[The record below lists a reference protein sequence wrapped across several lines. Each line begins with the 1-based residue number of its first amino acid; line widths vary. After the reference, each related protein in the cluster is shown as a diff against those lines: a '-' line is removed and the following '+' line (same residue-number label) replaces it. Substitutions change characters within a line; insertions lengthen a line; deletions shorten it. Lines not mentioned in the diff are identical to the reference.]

1 MPFMPEPVT
10 PAPWK
15 HRTPNALTIARV
27 ILAAAV
33 FVMLSGFVG
42 PASQDG
48 LVADRTWLLV
58 AAAFFIVA
66 AITDALDGHLA
77 RRWNVVSMFGRVV
90 DPFADKVL
98 ILGSFI
104 CLAGPMFAD
113 PRGGMLSGVHSWMVV
128 VILARELLVTTLRGV
143 YESRGV
149 DFSATASG
157 KFKMILQSIAVPII
171 LLTLAFDPAEPRSAA
186 RWVVIMMAWTTLVV
200 TAWSGVPYVLR
211 AWRVSRSGA
220 TSS

>member
-1 MPFMPEPVT
+1 MPRMPEPAHPT
-10 PAPWK
+10 PWQR
-15 HRTPNALTIARV
+15 RTPNALTIARV

-48 LVADRTWLLV
+48 LVADRTWLV
-58 AAAFFIVA
+58 AAAALFIVA

-77 RRWNVVSMFGRVV
+77 RRWKVVSLFGRVV

-113 PRGGMLSGVHSWMVV
+113 PRVGMLSGVHSWMVV

-157 KFKMILQSIAVPII
+157 KFKMILQSMAVPII
-171 LLTLAFDPAEPRSAA
+171 LITLALDPAEPGSPA
-186 RWVVIMMAWTTLVV
+186 RWVVIVTAWTTLVV
-200 TAWSGVPYVLR
+200 TAWSGVPYVTR